1 MPSTDQPPPS
11 ADDRVTGYAL
21 AVQAGVIV
29 AGPHVRAA
37 CTRHLDDL
45 VHAIERGYT
54 FSYARAQHAFDF
66 FSKILRLNAGE
77 FEGLPFELQS
87 WQAFILGSIFG
98 WIDADGY
105 RRFRT
110 AFIEAGKGSGKSP
123 MAAGIGLYLMVGD
136 KEARA
141 EIYAAASKKDQ
152 AMILYR
158 DAVAMVQQS
167 PSLTRHVR
175 VVGGVSPWNMIF
187 QDSFFK
193 PISSDEGQS
202 GPRPHGSLVDEVHEH
217 KDDVVIEMLRAGFKF
232 RRQPMML
239 LITNSGVDRQ
249 SVCWR
254 YHQHAVNVADRML
267 ADDRFFSYVCA
278 VDKTDEP
285 MDDESCWI
293 KANPNLG
300 VSIRP
305 DYIRDQVTDAR
316 AMPAKES
323 LVRRLNFCQW
333 TDASSPW
340 ISGEAWRACEFEA
353 PADVLA
359 RFEGRSCMLAVD
371 LSTTTDLT
379 ALAIATDQTDVEGRP
394 FEPDAQQPREVDP
407 DGEPAEQ
414 LPMIEAAVEFWA
426 PGEGVAAREIR
437 DAVPYQLWAREGY
450 LNLSAGPTVDY
461 DHLARRIK
469 HIAERIYIRALV
481 FDRYRMPY
489 LKKALEDAGVE
500 LQLIEHPQGWI
511 KIQPKDDHTGIERP
525 VLWMPQS
532 INEIERAILRRRLYI
547 LRNPILTW
555 CAASAVCNIDDQ
567 GSRIF
572 NKRKSTG
579 RIDGLVALTMDIGA
593 LRAPNM
599 VVDVDAMI
607 AAP

>member
-1 MPSTDQPPPS
+1 M
-11 ADDRVTGYAL
+11 
-21 AVQAGVIV
+21 AVESGTVV

-45 VHAIERGYT
+45 AHAIERGFT
-54 FSYARAQHAFDF
+54 FSDSHAQHAFDF
-66 FSKILRLNAGE
+66 FVKILRLNAGE
-77 FEGLPFELQS
+77 FEGLPFELQP
-87 WQAFILGSIFG
+87 WQAFIIGSLFG
-98 WIDADGY
+98 WVDADGY
-105 RRFRT
+105 RRYRI
-110 AFIEAGKGSGKSP
+110 AFVEAGKGSGKSP
-123 MAAGIGLYLMVGD
+123 LAAGIGLYLMVGD
-136 KEARA
+136 REARA
-141 EIYAAASKKDQ
+141 EVYAAASKKDQ

-167 PSLTRHVR
+167 TALTRHVR

-202 GPRPHGSLVDEVHEH
+202 GPRPHGALVDEVHEH

-254 YHQHAVNVADRML
+254 YHQHAINVASRML

-278 VDKTDEP
+278 VDVGDKP
-285 MDDESCWI
+285 MDDETCWI

-305 DYIRDQVTDAR
+305 DYIRDQVTDAK

-323 LVRRLNFCQW
+323 LVRRLNFCEW
-333 TDASSPW
+333 TDATSPW
-340 ISGEAWRACEFEA
+340 ISGEAWRACEFGDT
-353 PADVLA
+353 PPDVLE
-359 RFEGRSCMLAVD
+359 RFAGRSCMLSVD

-379 ALAIATDQTDVEGRP
+379 ALSIATDQTSVQGRP
-394 FEPDAQQPREVDP
+394 FEPGEQAPVELDE
-407 DGEPAEQ
+407 DGEPLAPA
-414 LPMIEAAVEFWA
+414 PMIEAAVEFWA
-426 PGEGVAAREIR
+426 PGEGVAAREMR
-437 DAVPYQLWAREGY
+437 DAVPYQLWAEQGY
-450 LNLSAGPTVDY
+450 LNLSGGPTVDY

-469 HIAERIYIRALV
+469 QIAERMYIRALV

-489 LKKALEDAGVE
+489 LKQALENAGVE
-500 LQLIEHPQGWI
+500 LQLVEHPQGWI
-511 KIQPKDDHTGIERP
+511 KIQPRPDPSGVERP

-532 INEIERAILRRRLYI
+532 INEIERAILHRRLYI
-547 LRNPILTW
+547 LRNPVLTW

-579 RIDGLVALTMDIGA
+579 RIDGLVALTMDVGA
-593 LRAPNM
+593 LRAPNT

-607 AAP
+607 PPVRRRVAA

>member
-1 MPSTDQPPPS
+1 ME
-11 ADDRVTGYAL
+11 
-21 AVQAGVIV
+21 AGAIV

-37 CTRHLDDL
+37 CARHLDDL

-77 FEGLPFELQS
+77 FEGLPFELQP
-87 WQAFILGSIFG
+87 WQAFIIGSVFG

-110 AFIEAGKGSGKSP
+110 AFVEAGKGSGKSP

-217 KDDVVIEMLRAGFKF
+217 KDDIVIEMLRAGFKF

-254 YHQHAVNVADRML
+254 YHQHAVNVAERML

-278 VDKTDEP
+278 VDQADEP
-285 MDDESCWI
+285 MDDEACWI

-305 DYIRDQVTDAR
+305 DYIRDQVSDAR

-340 ISGEAWRACEFEA
+340 ISGEAWRACEFDA
-353 PADVLA
+353 PADALA

-379 ALAIATDQTDVEGRP
+379 ALAIATDQTDVQGRP
-394 FEPDAQQPREVDP
+394 FETDAQLEPNFPAGEVDP
-407 DGEPAEQ
+407 VGEQSEP

-426 PGEGVAAREIR
+426 PGDGVAAREIR

-469 HIAERIYIRALV
+469 QIAERVYLRALV

-489 LKKALEDAGVE
+489 LKKALEQAGVE

-579 RIDGLVALTMDIGA
+579 RIDGLVALTMGIGA